1 MFMNKEEEDV
11 ITFLEIADRLEINH
25 IELSRE
31 ANDTLLGIIKE
42 QQRNINKLI
51 NYIAAREN
59 KDYED
64 IRKEFDIW
72 VKKHYLLHL

>member
-64 IRKEFDIW
+64 IRKEFEI
-72 VKKHYLLHL
+72 